1 MLLQERSAPRSLTSE
16 LESASLCVESFLARR
31 FWVSPVLLSAI
42 FLVFASLKA
51 RRGMLWFDEVLTY
64 YISALPNF
72 HDMWNA
78 VLNHAEAGS
87 PFSDLVARLSGEV
100 FGWTTF
106 GLRFPEIIGYLT
118 MMLCIYSIVRRYA
131 GPLYAVIGALAGFL
145 TYAPFYA
152 VEARPYGLLLGL
164 SGIAL
169 VFWEEASQTS
179 SWQAKVGLF
188 ASLTLAVFIHYYAI
202 FTVAALGLAELVRAW
217 QRRRVD
223 WLTWFVLVSS
233 TAPLLYFLPLI
244 RANTA
249 MLDGGYSPATISNFV
264 DMTAFFYLP
273 GSGIFW
279 ALLAVVTVISIMLFA
294 MRETTIASA
303 DDTPQPQDYVAWAA
317 LLLTPL
323 WVFALGKLLTG
334 SFHSRYGV
342 VTVIGFSILLPLCL
356 RRLFLASRIA
366 ALAIV
371 LVLMIGFSVW
381 CTHSYITERQLENT
395 RADLSEWMEA
405 SKGSQLPI
413 LVANPIMYLPLAVSA
428 AKDLRDVVVY
438 TPDAEEPVHYHRA
451 STADVTLL
459 GLERIAPLNMP
470 TFSEFTKT
478 HQRFLVLWED
488 SPFDWVVPKLKDMG
502 AELRVCGTLESKMLL
517 QVDLPGGQSNTERVV
532 ALDPSCTT
540 K

>member
-1 MLLQERSAPRSLTSE
+1 VLYESCTPSRSLASE
-16 LESASLCVESFLARR
+16 LESISARIDSFLAKRS
-31 FWVSPVLLSAI
+31 WVPLLVISAV
-42 FLVFASLKA
+42 FLLFASLKA

-64 YISALPNF
+64 YISALPDF
-72 HDMWNA
+72 HEMWNA

-87 PFSDLVARLSGEV
+87 PFSDFVAKLSGQI
-100 FGWTTF
+100 FGRNTF

-118 MMLCIYSIVRRYA
+118 MMLCVYAIVRRYA
-131 GPLYAVIGALAGFL
+131 SPLYAMVGALAGFL

-164 SGIAL
+164 SSIAL
-169 VFWEEASQTS
+169 LFWEEAWHTS

-188 ASLTLAVFIHYYAI
+188 ASLMLAVFVHYYAV
-202 FTVAALGLAELVRAW
+202 FTVAAIGAAELVRSW
-217 QRRRVD
+217 QRRRMD

-233 TAPLLYFLPLI
+233 AAPLLYFLPLI

-249 MLDGGYSPATISNFV
+249 MLDGGYAPATLSNFV
-264 DMTAFFYLP
+264 DMTTFFYLP

-279 ALLAVVTVISIMLFA
+279 ALLAVVTVVSILTFG
-294 MRETTIASA
+294 MRELPTATE
-303 DDTPQPQDYVAWAA
+303 DDTPQPHDYAAWGAF
-317 LLLTPL
+317 LLTPL
-323 WVFALGKLLTG
+323 WVFVVGKLFTG

-342 VTVIGFSILLPLCL
+342 ITVIGFSILLPLCL
-356 RRLFLASRIA
+356 QRLFHASRSA
-366 ALAIV
+366 VLAEL
-371 LVLMIGFSVW
+371 LVLAVGFYVW

-395 RADLSEWMEA
+395 RADLSEWMES

-413 LVANPIMYLPLAVSA
+413 LVANPIMYLPLAA
-428 AKDLRDVVVY
+428 TANNLRDLVIY
-438 TPDAEEPVHYHRA
+438 TPDAGEAVRYHRA

-470 TFSEFTKT
+470 TFSEFTKS
-478 HQRFLVLWED
+478 HRRFLVLWED

-502 AELRVCGTLESKMLL
+502 AELRVCGTFESKMLL
-517 QVDLPGGQSNTERVV
+517 QVDLPDGRTNTGAEI
-532 ALDPSCTT
+532 ALDPACTR